1 LFERFVLTA
10 AAASKVGLLCVS
22 GKSRIRRLEWF
33 NRHGESPLI
42 HVPPIQQAGER
53 YHMKFSGPDSRW
65 PRRIT
70 DSAQPPARDSV
81 PPAVTQDEL
90 ERALDEK
97 FGWLIS
103 SFDLKHGLQVS
114 EVEFDTI
121 PGELL
126 DGFRKKR

>member
-1 LFERFVLTA
+1 
-10 AAASKVGLLCVS
+10 
-22 GKSRIRRLEWF
+22 
-33 NRHGESPLI
+33 
-42 HVPPIQQAGER
+42 
-53 YHMKFSGPDSRW
+53 MKFSAPDSRW
-65 PRRIT
+65 PRRFA
-70 DSAQPPARDSV
+70 DSAQPAARDSD